1 MKPEAILVIACG
13 ALAREVQA
21 IKRVGG
27 WGHLHI
33 RCIDAR
39 LHFRPALIPGR
50 LRTEIARARDRY
62 RRIFVAY
69 ADCGTYGEIDRV
81 LATEAGVE
89 RLPGIHCYQFF
100 AGARRFGQLSDA
112 EPGSFY
118 LTDFL
123 VRFFDRFVIEALR
136 LEQHPELIEQF
147 FGNYRRVVYLSQTRD
162 ARLLVAARAAAR
174 YLQLDFHH
182 IHSGYGEL
190 ETQLVR
196 FAAPSRA

>member
-62 RRIFVAY
+62 QRIFVAY

-196 FAAPSRA
+196 FAVPSRA

>member
-50 LRTEIARARDRY
+50 LRTEIARARDHY

-123 VRFFDRFVIEALR
+123 ARFFDRFVIEALR

-196 FAAPSRA
+196 FAVPSRA

>member
-1 MKPEAILVIACG
+1 MRPDAILVIACG

-21 IKRVGG
+21 IKRTGG

-50 LRTEIARARDRY
+50 LRKEIARARDRY

-100 AGARRFGQLSDA
+100 AGAQRFGQLSEA

-123 VRFFDRFVIEALR
+123 VRFFHRFVVDALR

-147 FGNYRRVVYLSQTRD
+147 FGNYRRVVYLSQTHD
-162 ARLLVAARAAAR
+162 ARLLADARAAAR
-174 YLQLDFHH
+174 FLQLDFHH

-190 ETQLVR
+190 ETHLVR

>member
-196 FAAPSRA
+196 FAVPSRA